1 MAICHVIC
9 IPSTI
14 RLKEENSALSKTIYV
29 LLQIVRVTLHP
40 VIHEL
45 NFLRLIL
52 LRHKSMH
59 FRTTSSAIWHQTL
72 STQILLATFPYGSL
86 YLMSL
91 NFNHHNV
98 WNVMFW
104 NCWDCAI
111 DISFHI
117 IMTASNII
125 FSALCSSIIYTKCFM
140 ANNFQ
145 RQTHSDLV
153 IWWQNFKWLCLQR
166 QVLIQFLSKRFY
178 WYLCNPMLSNKY
190 LYKH

>member
-1 MAICHVIC
+1 MAIWPVIC

-14 RLKEENSALSKTIYV
+14 RLKEENSSLSKTIYV
-29 LLQIVRVTLHP
+29 LLQIVRVILHP

-72 STQILLATFPYGSL
+72 STQILLATFPYDFL

-91 NFNHHNV
+91 SFNHHNV
-98 WNVMFW
+98 WNV
-104 NCWDCAI
+104 I
-111 DISFHI
+111 DMSFHI
-117 IMTASNII
+117 IMTVSSII
-125 FSALCSSIIYTKCFM
+125 FSALCFSIIYTKCFM

-153 IWWQNFKWLCLQR
+153 I
-166 QVLIQFLSKRFY
+166 
-178 WYLCNPMLSNKY
+178 
-190 LYKH
+190 

>member
-1 MAICHVIC
+1 MAIWPGIC
-9 IPSTI
+9 ILSAI
-14 RLKEENSALSKTIYV
+14 RLKEENSALSRTIYV

-40 VIHEL
+40 FIHDL

-72 STQILLATFPYGSL
+72 STQILLATFPYDFL

-91 NFNHHNV
+91 NSNHHDFCNV
-98 WNVMFW
+98 
-104 NCWDCAI
+104 DCVI

-117 IMTASNII
+117 IMTVSNII
-125 FSALCSSIIYTKCFM
+125 FSALCFSIIYTKCFM

-166 QVLIQFLSKRFY
+166 QVLIQFLSETFY
-178 WYLCNPMLSNKY
+178 WYLCNPMLSNKHI
-190 LYKH
+190 YKH